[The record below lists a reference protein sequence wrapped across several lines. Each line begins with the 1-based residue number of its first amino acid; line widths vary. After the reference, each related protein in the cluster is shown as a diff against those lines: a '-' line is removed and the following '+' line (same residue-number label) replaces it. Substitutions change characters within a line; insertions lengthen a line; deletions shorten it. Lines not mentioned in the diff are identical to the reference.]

1 MFQVSGPLDSRG
13 NMWVASWSMELL
25 TEERYG
31 LADKMLTSV
40 QMGSSMSASNE
51 VDVETDFK

>member
-1 MFQVSGPLDSRG
+1 
-13 NMWVASWSMELL
+13 MWVASWSMELL